1 MTLNPILV
9 FDSLSIES
17 NTLASI
23 CEPNPCLAY
32 FLSIAN
38 LPILIAGNSLF
49 SLMFNLLHI
58 SFLVYSSSKIFNFIE
73 SVRIDIFCSF
83 MSI

>member
-1 MTLNPILV
+1 MFLK
-9 FDSLSIES
+9 
-17 NTLASI
+17 I